1 MRVARLY
8 YRLVKFEHT
17 IFALPFAYVGAFL
30 AVQGVPSGHD
40 LLWIT
45 VAMVG
50 ARSLAM
56 ALNRLIDARIDAANP
71 RTASREVPSGALT
84 SAAVVAFC
92 VLALVVYLLAV
103 WELDPLVRW
112 LSPIPVAMFVVY
124 PYLKRFTWLCHLWLG
139 AVDGLAPVGAW
150 AAIKGELPWQAW
162 ALGAAVAAWVA
173 GFDLFYALFD
183 VDVDREL
190 GLHAWA
196 TRFGERGAFQ
206 GARALHLSTIAL
218 LAAAGGGLGVG
229 VLYWAGV
236 AAVAALLLY
245 EHTLVRPGDLRR
257 LDAAFFTMNGVIS
270 VAFFAFVLADVL

>member
-1 MRVARLY
+1 MRVAHLY

-71 RTASREVPSGALT
+71 RTASRELPSGALT
-84 SAAVVAFC
+84 GAAVATFC
-92 VLALVVYLLAV
+92 LLALAVYLVAV

-150 AAIKGELPWQAW
+150 AAIKGQLPWQAW
-162 ALGAAVAAWVA
+162 ALGAAVASWVA
-173 GFDLFYALFD
+173 GFDLFYSLFD
-183 VDVDREL
+183 VDVDRQQ
-190 GLHAWA
+190 GLHSWA

-218 LAAAGGGLGVG
+218 LAAAGSGLDVG
-229 VLYWAGV
+229 ALYWIGV

-245 EHTLVRPGDLRR
+245 EHSLVRPGDLRR

>member
-17 IFALPFAYVGAFL
+17 IFALPFAYVGAVL
-30 AVQGVPSGHD
+30 AVGGVPSGHA
-40 LLWIT
+40 LFWIT

-71 RTASREVPSGALT
+71 RTAGRELPSGAL
-84 SAAVVAFC
+84 SVLGVLAFCIVALAVYVVAVWQLNPF
-92 VLALVVYLLAV
+92 VRPLA
-103 WELDPLVRW
+103 
-112 LSPIPVAMFVVY
+112 PIPVAMFVVY

-150 AAIKGELPWQAW
+150 AAVRGDLAWQAW

-183 VDVDREL
+183 VDVDQEQ
-190 GLHAWA
+190 GLHSWV
-196 TRFGERGAFQ
+196 TRFGENGAFL
-206 GARALHLSTIAL
+206 GARALHLLTVVL
-218 LAAAGGGLGVG
+218 LVAVGLGLDVG
-229 VLYWAGV
+229 VLYWVGV
-236 AAVAALLLY
+236 ACVAGLLAY
-245 EHTLVRPGDLRR
+245 EHSLVRPGDLRR
-257 LDAAFFTMNGVIS
+257 LDTAFFTMNGVIS
-270 VAFFAFVLADVL
+270 LAFFVFVLADVL